1 MNDGRTVLGGRGPR
15 NLIRGALALF
25 VTPLRGDEPNG
36 GGGRPRFPTKA
47 CKALQAKYPGLKGKT
62 LVDAL
67 NPHTPGYEALD
78 PQDPEQV
85 HRIRRRPRAGAG
97 TMPRDSA

>member
-1 MNDGRTVLGGRGPR
+1 MDACDRTGRGVR
-15 NLIRGALALF
+15 LQNGMKLALVLV
-25 VTPLRGDEPNG
+25 VTAAICARSRTATAAVP
-36 GGGRPRFPTKA
+36 FPTKA

-78 PQDPEQV
+78 PQDPSKYVGFDVDLAQ
-85 HRIRRRPRAGAG
+85 ALGQCL
-97 TMPRDSA
+97 DSA